1 MKYVLRLYITRITRV
16 NWKFKLIISMK
27 MKSLKSS
34 QNQLCHF
41 TSRTKTDDKFSAD
54 SAVPSLIAA
63 SLIVKLQAFE
73 GTASVNVTNDA
84 ACHVQTDRELIDSL
98 KTDAGDQ
105 SKEYEYS
112 HIIVVTPMMDRAE
125 CKTAIIYEHY
135 LSKNRLNLLLESLA
149 FRIEQ

>member
-1 MKYVLRLYITRITRV
+1 
-16 NWKFKLIISMK
+16 

-41 TSRTKTDDKFSAD
+41 TSQTKTDDKFSAD

-73 GTASVNVTNDA
+73 GTISVNGTNDA

-98 KTDAGDQ
+98 KTDAGNQ
-105 SKEYEYS
+105 NKECEYS
-112 HIIVVTPMMDRAE
+112 HIIVVTLTMDRSK

-135 LSKNRLNLLLESLA
+135 LNKIS
-149 FRIEQ
+149 